1 MWPGLCPFLTVNRLL
16 LEHTLLLKREVSLRN
31 FDCKNISTQYFSV
44 PTGKNYRKQF
54 FIKDHSF
61 ENMFSY
67 FAFFDIF
74 GSKITC
80 KHLFC
85 NCNV

>member
-1 MWPGLCPFLTVNRLL
+1 MWPGLCPLLTVNRLL

-61 ENMFSY
+61 ENM
-67 FAFFDIF
+67 D
-74 GSKITC
+74 C
-80 KHLFC
+80 KFKRKEETQHIQRSGG
-85 NCNV
+85 VV